1 MTKQIIHSWKNI
13 QLTVEDHHLPTGK
26 VISHTSIEHPG
37 AAVIIPLLS
46 NGDIVLVNQYRPSL
60 NKWLLEIPAGTME
73 DGENPLFCAKR
84 ELKEETGYEATNW
97 QALGQITPLA
107 GFCDE
112 IQHLF
117 IAKNLSAPSA
127 TNLDDDELMSVIT
140 LSLSDIEQKIIDND
154 ITDAKTIACLS
165 KAKLLGLI

>member
-1 MTKQIIHSWKNI
+1 MTKQTIHSWKNI
-13 QLTVEDHHLPTGK
+13 QLTVENHQLPTGK
-26 VISHTSIEHPG
+26 MISHTSIEHPG
-37 AAVIIPLLS
+37 AAVIIPILN

-73 DGENPLFCAKR
+73 KGEDPMLCAKR
-84 ELKEETGYEATNW
+84 ELKEETGYEALHW
-97 QALGQITPLA
+97 QNLGQITPLA

-117 IAKNLSAPSA
+117 LAKNLSEPSA

-140 LSLSDIEQKIIDND
+140 LSLSEIEQKIINND
-154 ITDAKTIACLS
+154 ITDAKTIACIS